1 MLSAILENVSL
12 ALYTTFK
19 AGGVARYFIPVT
31 TPDELRAAVDFATTK
46 QLPLFVL
53 GGGSNVLVSDAGYD
67 GVVVYMQVRGVSYT
81 DVSETQ
87 VEVTAAAGEV
97 FDDLIAETT
106 KRGIWGLENL
116 SAIPGTVGATPVQNV
131 GAYGVEVADSI
142 VSVTVMNRLTGG
154 IEVLTNAECHF
165 GYRDSC
171 FKHERG
177 ATYII
182 TAVTFLLSRVPQ
194 PQLSYADLALL
205 EAHEELTPDIIRA
218 AVTDI
223 RAAKFPDWTVVGTA
237 GSFFKNPIIINEEA
251 DRLHA
256 RYPELPLYPTA
267 DGQVKVSLGIIL
279 DKICGLR
286 GYTKG
291 TVGLY
296 EKQALVLVAAVGT
309 TTKEI
314 LAFADEIRERVY
326 EKTQLVIEHEVNLLK

>member
-1 MLSAILENVSL
+1 MTSAILENVSL

-19 AGGVARYFIPVT
+19 TGGVARYFVPVT
-31 TPDELRAAVDFATTK
+31 TPDELRAAVDFAHAK

-53 GGGSNVLVSDAGYD
+53 GSGSNVLVADGGYN
-67 GVVVYMQVRGVSYT
+67 GVVAHMQLRGVTYT

-97 FDDLIAETT
+97 FDDVVFETT

-142 VSVTVMNRLTGG
+142 VSVTVFNRATGG
-154 IEVLTNAECHF
+154 IEILTNAECAF

-171 FKHERG
+171 FKHSAG
-177 ATYII
+177 AKYII

-194 PQLSYADLALL
+194 PQLSYADLAALQT
-205 EAHEELTPDIIRA
+205 HEEQMPTTIREEVMA
-218 AVTDI
+218 I
-223 RAAKFPDWTVVGTA
+223 RSAKFPDWSIVGTA
-237 GSFFKNPIIINEEA
+237 GSFFKNPVITPEEA
-251 DRLHA
+251 ERL
-256 RYPELPLYPTA
+256 RIEYPALPLYPTSDA
-267 DGQVKVSLGIIL
+267 LVKVSLGFIL

-296 EKQALVLVAAVGT
+296 EKQALVLITERGT
-309 TTKEI
+309 TTTEI
-314 LAFADEIRERVY
+314 LSFADEVRERVF
-326 EKTQLVIEHEVNLLK
+326 EKTHLSIEREVNLLQ